1 MLLAGDIG
9 GTKTKFALFSFANK
23 RLKILHEAKYESKKL
38 SSLEEGVTDYL
49 EKNSLW
55 QSEGI
60 EAAWFCVAA
69 PVFGNICKPTNLD
82 GSIDLEVLRKR
93 LAFIPEVGICNDL
106 VASGYGISLLPD
118 QELLLL
124 SDPVRAADNKNNSR
138 ESANRVVLAP
148 GTGLGESL
156 LIAGEVYPT
165 EGAHADFA
173 PMKEEDLDLWRFL
186 HQQFGHVSCERVL
199 SGPGLT
205 NIYRFLR
212 NRENCPGSFSDNLK
226 PEEISGKALART
238 CPLCMEAL
246 HIFVRLLGAEA
257 GNLALKSFALGGVY
271 LGGGIPPKIKD
282 KLTDGTFRAAF
293 TDKGRFCELLKKI
306 PVYLILEENVP
317 LLGAARLALRKLGL
331 DAER

>member
-106 VASGYGISLLPD
+106 VASGYGISLLPA

-138 ESANRVVLAP
+138 ESANRAVLAP

-186 HQQFGHVSCERVL
+186 HQKFGQKVL
-199 SGPGLT
+199 NCYWKLSPM
-205 NIYRFLR
+205 RF
-212 NRENCPGSFSDNLK
+212 
-226 PEEISGKALART
+226 
-238 CPLCMEAL
+238 
-246 HIFVRLLGAEA
+246 
-257 GNLALKSFALGGVY
+257 
-271 LGGGIPPKIKD
+271 
-282 KLTDGTFRAAF
+282 
-293 TDKGRFCELLKKI
+293 
-306 PVYLILEENVP
+306 
-317 LLGAARLALRKLGL
+317 
-331 DAER
+331 